1 MGFLDFLGDVALVLD
16 SVSGPSGK
24 KYTVKCES
32 FELFEIGTTWRGTVR
47 VQGAGAH
54 LQTIKTNATT
64 TIFLPDRSDNSQY
77 TERGLLRKDLRE
89 WVGKNFSLS
98 GSIAKDMVM
107 LNEGENCLSIEGY
120 VKKVNGTWKFTSG
133 SGSAT
138 NYGAYKLIIT
148 DEKGNLVGNEE
159 LFYLFKADTLGRVSS
174 VDVSDGF

>member
-1 MGFLDFLGDVALVLD
+1 MDFFDFLGGMATILD
-16 SVSGPSGK
+16 ATSGPSGK
-24 KYTVKCES
+24 KYTVECES

-47 VQGAGAH
+47 VQGAGRH
-54 LQTIKTNATT
+54 LETITVDATT
-64 TIFLPDRSDNSQY
+64 TVFLPDRSDNSQY
-77 TERGLLRKDLRE
+77 TERGLLRKDFRE

-107 LNEGENCLSIEGY
+107 VNEGENCLSIEGY

-138 NYGAYKLIIT
+138 NYGAYKLILT